1 MKEKLENSNFRF
13 LLGTNFSTFLKAI
26 EKKWRT
32 ELAWNSDKN
41 SEPLACSAA
50 NTNQTEIPRFS
61 GTARRRSFNA
71 LPVKTNA
78 LVVGSVAQSR
88 RRSNSVVCGR
98 SERHNF
104 QGMCSLNSPTEEW
117 SETFVAQ
124 DGVLTTNFCSTELW
138 RLCVSHW
145 KGQRNLCL
153 IEVIPALVSNETSTI
168 YYLLTMNCT
177 IRSNNWSHS
186 SYFSRKRKNMPCKT
200 GKTVTTTSM

>member
-1 MKEKLENSNFRF
+1 MKEQLENSSFRF
-13 LLGTNFSTFLKAI
+13 LPGTNFSTFLKAI

-41 SEPLACSAA
+41 SEPLACLAPD
-50 NTNQTEIPRFS
+50 TNQTEIPRFG
-61 GTARRRSFNA
+61 GTVRKRSFNA

-78 LVVGSVAQSR
+78 LDVGSVAQSR
-88 RRSNSVVCGR
+88 RRSNSAVCGI
-98 SERHNF
+98 SERHKF

-145 KGQRNLCL
+145 KGQGNLCL
-153 IEVIPALVSNETSTI
+153 IEVILALVSNETSTI

-177 IRSNNWSHS
+177 IWSNNWSHS
-186 SYFSRKRKNMPCKT
+186 SYFSRKWKNVPCQLQQHRCNKL
-200 GKTVTTTSM
+200 